1 MNIENGKKESISP
14 ESIEEPTYVYKRA
27 EGALLVTPE
36 DEKKY
41 DKAATACI
49 TARERSE
56 YDRTSGLVVGK
67 YVEKFW
73 RNAYENLP
81 EIPAGYVRL
90 LHHTY
95 TASQAEEIRQNGLR
109 YGGTI
114 MGAHDSRNR
123 VEYTACVVRDM
134 NERNGN
140 GDRALYNTRVE
151 SQQEGVVVVFDLS
164 EEDLDTYGF
173 NNGKPGVIPAEFFV
187 AALPERTPITW
198 IDYEKRSFAS
208 LSQRFNQK
216 P

>member
-1 MNIENGKKESISP
+1 MSVEDGKREPIP
-14 ESIEEPTYVYKRA
+14 ESIEEPSYVYKRA
-27 EGALLVTPE
+27 EGALSVTPE

-41 DKAATACI
+41 AEAASAFI
-49 TARERSE
+49 AAN
-56 YDRTSGLVVGK
+56 DRYEHDRASGLVVGEC
-67 YVEKFW
+67 VEKFW

-95 TASQAEEIRQNGLR
+95 TGVVAEKIRQSGLK
-109 YGGTI
+109 Y
-114 MGAHDSRNR
+114 DLVVNRNHI
-123 VEYTACVVRDM
+123 ESTACIVRDM
-134 NERNGN
+134 NEKNEN

-151 SQQEGVVVVFDLS
+151 SQKEGVVVVFDLS
-164 EEDLDTYGF
+164 EEDLRKYEY

-187 AALPERTPITW
+187 AALPERTPIVW
-198 IDYEKRSFAS
+198 IDYKKRTFVP